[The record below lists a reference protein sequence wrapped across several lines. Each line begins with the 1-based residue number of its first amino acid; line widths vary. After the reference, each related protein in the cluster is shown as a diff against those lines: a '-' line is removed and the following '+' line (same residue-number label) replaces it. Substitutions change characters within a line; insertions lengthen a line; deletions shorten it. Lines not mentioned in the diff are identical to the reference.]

1 MNFHANNLRR
11 FFPATAT
18 LAGADVWEH
27 FCSGLPKTAD
37 ADDLAQMFAVFA
49 HQSGLLSHAV
59 DLFSVEREKALVETS
74 EEPVPEAVSARTV
87 NPTLRLLKVG
97 YLGLAGLLGGDA
109 ASSAQPEP
117 GEEYVLVWRMP
128 DSGEIRIAAASR
140 EDLLA
145 LKIVAEGLDI
155 RELARQG
162 DITVGALDDMLFHA
176 GRRGILL
183 QPRSKIER
191 DPRMFCQ
198 GEIHDDVYLRA
209 RGFTIQ
215 WHITQACDLRCK
227 HCYDRSERS
236 HMPYDKALGVLADLH
251 DFCEDRHVCGNVT
264 FTGGNPFLYPRF
276 FDLYRV
282 AADYGFGLAILGN
295 PVQRDSIQKIL
306 EIQKPLHFQISLEGL
321 RERNDAVRGEGHF
334 ERSRAF
340 LSVLREFA
348 IPSMVMLTLT
358 NDNIDDVLPLADL
371 LRDTTETF
379 HFNRLAMVGEGANLR
394 LPDRKKYRDFL
405 HAYIKAAEENPSM
418 GWKDNFLNIALRE
431 QGKPLFGGCA
441 GFGCAAAFNFVA
453 ILPDG
458 EVHACR
464 KFPSRIG
471 NIYEQPLGMIYD
483 SAEAGSYRSG
493 CSACAPCP
501 IRAVCGGCLA
511 VSYGCGLD
519 VLNEKDP
526 WCFLEN
532 DLTTEHRS

>member
-18 LAGADVWEH
+18 LAGADGWER
-27 FCSGLPKTAD
+27 FCSGLSKPVDAEALTAKFI
-37 ADDLAQMFAVFA
+37 AFAQQNDIAP
-49 HQSGLLSHAV
+49 HAV
-59 DLFSVEREKALVETS
+59 DIFSIERERSLVEAS
-74 EEPVPEAVSARTV
+74 EEAIPEAGDARAV
-87 NPTLRLLKVG
+87 NPTLRLLKVTHR
-97 YLGLAGLLGGDA
+97 GLAGLLLDDA
-109 ASSAQPEP
+109 VSAAQPEP
-117 GEEYVLVWRMP
+117 GEEYILVWRMP
-128 DSGEIRIAAASR
+128 ASGEIRVAAASR

-162 DITVGALDDMLFHA
+162 ETTVGALDGMLFHA
-176 GRRGILL
+176 GTRGILM

-191 DPRMFCQ
+191 DPLIFRK
-198 GEIHDDVYLRA
+198 GEIHDDGYLLA

-215 WHITQACDLRCK
+215 WHITQACDLHCK
-227 HCYDRSERS
+227 HCYDRSDRS
-236 HMPYDKALGVLADLH
+236 PMPYDKALGILADLY
-251 DFCEDRHVCGNVT
+251 DFCDERHVCGNVT

-276 FDLYRV
+276 FDLYRA

-295 PVQRDSIQKIL
+295 PLPRDSMRKML
-306 EIQKPLHFQISLEGL
+306 EIRKPLHFQISLEGL

-334 ERSRAF
+334 ERSLAF
-340 LSVLREFA
+340 LGLLREHA
-348 IPSMVMLTLT
+348 VPSMVMLTLT

-371 LRDTTETF
+371 LRDSTETF

-394 LPDRKKYRDFL
+394 LPDRKKYQDFL
-405 HAYIKAAEENPSM
+405 HAYVKATEENPIM

-471 NIYEQPLGMIYD
+471 NIYEQPLGAIYD
-483 SAEAGSYRSG
+483 SAVAGRYRAG

-519 VLNEKDP
+519 VFNEKDP

-532 DLTTEHRS
+532 DITAEHRR